1 MAEPV
6 GKECCRFANVE
17 PMVSKQVFFE
27 GTVQGVGF
35 RLTTKRLAQ
44 SFEVVGWVRNLPDGR
59 VELQV
64 MGEADE
70 VTAFLGAFEDSS
82 LRHHIQRMDIS
93 SIPPL
98 GGVKEFSI
106 R

>member
-1 MAEPV
+1 
-6 GKECCRFANVE
+6 
-17 PMVSKQVFFE
+17 MVAKQVFFE

-44 SFEVVGWVRNLPDGR
+44 AYEVVGWVRNLSDGR

-64 MGEADE
+64 MGENDE
-70 VTAFLGAFEDSS
+70 VAAFLGAFEASS
-82 LRHHIQRMDIS
+82 LRHHIQRMDVS
-93 SIPPL
+93 VVSPL
-98 GGVKEFSI
+98 DGVKGFSI

>member
-1 MAEPV
+1 MAEQEA
-6 GKECCRFANVE
+6 GKRCRFAKVE
-17 PMVSKQVFFE
+17 PMVTKQVLFE

-44 SFEVVGWVRNLPDGR
+44 NFEVVGWVRNLPDGR

-64 MGEADE
+64 MGEAGE
-70 VTAFLGAFEDSS
+70 VTAFLGAFEGSS
-82 LRHHIQRMDIS
+82 LRHHIQRTNVS

-98 GGVKEFSI
+98 EGVKGFSI